1 MKHTIELF
9 SDQLDDIIYQ
19 ELRDLLVDYKQH
31 LQTAKESIPVGV
43 YSYDSSIEKKEL
55 KKDIKALKRVI
66 EIWET
71 S

>member
-19 ELRDLLVDYKQH
+19 ELTETLEDYERY
-31 LQTAKESIPVGV
+31 LTEAKEGIPVGV
-43 YSYDSSIEKKEL
+43 YSFDKKVEKEEL
-55 KKDIKALKRVI
+55 KKDIKALKRVM

-71 S
+71 

>member
-19 ELRDLLVDYKQH
+19 ELREQLIDYKQY
-31 LQTAKESIPVGV
+31 LQTAKESVPVGV